1 MKNSLPKILIGF
13 LALIVG
19 AIAGGYLGLIIGG
32 TFLGG
37 FDIYEQTGLQGYEL
51 TTYIGLVMGALVGT
65 IISLGII
72 KRRNL

>member
-1 MKNSLPKILIGF
+1 MKKTLPKILIGF

-32 TFLGG
+32 TFLGA
-37 FDIYEQTGLQGYEL
+37 FDIYEQTGLQGYEV
-51 TTYIGLVMGALVGT
+51 TTYIGLVMGAIAGI
-65 IISLGII
+65 IISLGIV